1 MNKQMLKKAKK
12 LAINSDRL
20 SDNREQYPVE
30 WLLKD
35 TSGSGYFTN
44 LDRIKC
50 AILYMDRDY
59 YTNYQGLSEEDKK
72 KAEKLIEHEDIVDM
86 VLLTTFQWFGTNVGK
101 NDIGK
106 LLDEIRK
113 LKYEQQEGK
122 FNDV

>member
-1 MNKQMLKKAKK
+1 MLKKAKK

-72 KAEKLIEHEDIVDM
+72 KAEKLIEHEDIVDI

-101 NDIGK
+101 NDIGN

-113 LKYEQQEGK
+113 LKYEK
-122 FNDV
+122 RDI